1 MRMGSGPLL
10 VASEPGLRV
19 AGGPGQGLWEN
30 AVGQAETL
38 MGCEP
43 AGVTGRP
50 CDLPGCVES
59 ANR

>member
-1 MRMGSGPLL
+1 LL